1 MNKSTFNLSP
11 PGMAHLVD
19 SFPEVFR
26 RVTDEIEQFISFVE
40 TRGRAE

>member
-1 MNKSTFNLSP
+1 MNRIPLQ
-11 PGMAHLVD
+11 VI
-19 SFPEVFR
+19 FR